1 MMNLMVAVR
10 CKINSR
16 RLSRYIDRDPAAPL
30 NESEIRKVKAH
41 LVECEKC
48 TAVVNDFTT
57 MKSAM
62 RWLGANQ
69 PPDESGIER
78 LKHALDLNSAESDGL
93 EEKE

>member
-1 MMNLMVAVR
+1 MMNLVVALR

-16 RLSRYIDRDPAAPL
+16 RLSRYIDRDPDAPL

-41 LVECEKC
+41 IAECEKC
-48 TAVVNDFTT
+48 TAVVTDFTN

-78 LKHALDLNSAESDGL
+78 LKHALDLKSAEPGGL
-93 EEKE
+93 EERE